1 LTGSAG
7 FGQHSENVPSS
18 FKDNSN
24 PVLVLANLA
33 AGGGR
38 AREALPSLRRFATNA
53 RWNAEFQVALNA
65 EDLALRAREAAAD
78 GARQIFV
85 LGGDG
90 TFQVLLNAIELPSH
104 VQLGILPAGGGNDLA
119 ASLGLPPDPVESAS
133 LLMNGV
139 SDFLDVAQASTA
151 DGNKRLYAGG
161 GGVGLDAE
169 AARYAGGAFR
179 HLRGRSR
186 YLLAAIRALIG
197 FHPIRVRVQ
206 FEPGEGEELRA
217 NVLVLGVLNTP
228 SYGAG
233 LRLAPAARPNDGC
246 LDLVAL
252 EDLTWPEIVAV
263 LRSLV
268 ATGELGTRRVRRFP
282 IRWVRIETDRP
293 CLFHGDGEILGPTP
307 VEISVLPRAVSVL
320 RPAVALVR

>member
-1 LTGSAG
+1 M
-7 FGQHSENVPSS
+7 
-18 FKDNSN
+18 
-24 PVLVLANLA
+24 
-33 AGGGR
+33 
-38 AREALPSLRRFATNA
+38 
-53 RWNAEFQVALNA
+53 
-65 EDLALRAREAAAD
+65 RAREAAAD

-119 ASLGLPPDPVESAS
+119 ASLGLPADPVESAS

-139 SDFLDVAQASTA
+139 SAFLDVAQASTA

-169 AARYAGGAFR
+169 AARYAGGALR

-197 FHPIRVRVQ
+197 FHAIRVRVE
-206 FEPGEGEELRA
+206 FEPGGREELRA

-252 EDLTWPEIVAV
+252 EDLTLPEIVAA

-268 ATGELGTRRVRRFP
+268 ATGELGTTRRVRRFP
-282 IRWVRIETDRP
+282 IRWVRIETDRA
-293 CLFHGDGEILGPTP
+293 CLFHGDGEILGPAP
-307 VEISVLPRAVSVL
+307 VEISVLPRAVRVL
-320 RPAVALVR
+320 RPAVARVR

>member
-1 LTGSAG
+1 M
-7 FGQHSENVPSS
+7 PSS

-24 PVLVLANLA
+24 PVLVLANPA

-38 AREALPSLRRFATNA
+38 AREALPALRRFATRA
-53 RWNAEFQVALNA
+53 RWNAEFQVAANA

-78 GARQIFV
+78 GTRQIFV

-119 ASLGLPPDPVESAS
+119 GSLGLPADPVESAS

-169 AARYAGGAFR
+169 AARYAGGALR

-197 FHPIRVRVQ
+197 FHSIGVRVQ
-206 FEPGEGEELRA
+206 FEPGGEEELRA

-233 LRLAPAARPNDGC
+233 LRLAPAARPNDGR

-252 EDLTWPEIVAV
+252 EDLTLPEIVAV

-268 ATGELGTRRVRRFP
+268 ATGELGTTRRVRRFP
-282 IRWVRIETDRP
+282 IRWVRIETDRA
-293 CLFHGDGEILGPTP
+293 CLFHGDGEILGPAP
-307 VEISVLPRAVSVL
+307 VEISVLPRAVRVL
-320 RPAVALVR
+320 RPAVARVR